1 MADPPRRTEGRIG
14 LTNGIEAVQDGRIQ
28 LGKCPCQ
35 RSEWTQ
41 FRHRM
46 PMASSM
52 GKPTPNA
59 LENFEL
65 GASVDGD
72 RNREEFEQLGSD
84 AGLTCAHRRAALII
98 ATIALLPSIIPPEKI
113 TAYLSSKPWVSWF
126 SE

>member
-1 MADPPRRTEGRIG
+1 MADPRRRTEGSVFNFAAVEQSLTPPRARIVR

-65 GASVDGD
+65 GASAVM
-72 RNREEFEQLGSD
+72 ET
-84 AGLTCAHRRAALII
+84 AI
-98 ATIALLPSIIPPEKI
+98 EKN
-113 TAYLSSKPWVSWF
+113 LNN
-126 SE
+126 